1 MRVAAHQRL
10 REVHLVHDQDLPRNA
25 LGKVLKSELK
35 RMLDMQADR

>member
-1 MRVAAHQRL
+1 
-10 REVHLVHDQDLPRNA
+10 VHDQNLPRNA